1 MVGAILVVLVVG
13 LVVLVVVRDQVAQRE
28 TVVGGDEIHRA
39 IRTSATLVEQFAGSG
54 HAPGE
59 VGELAFVAFPEGT
72 HGIAEAVVPLH
83 PTGGEATDLI
93 ATGTTVPGFGDQ
105 FYLAQDRVL
114 AAGDEEAVA
123 LVEPFV
129 IPAQDGRQVEAKAV
143 DVHLAGPI
151 PQGVGDHL
159 QYAGMAQVEGV
170 AGARI
175 VDVEALVLRVQAVV
189 GDVVDAAHRQ
199 GGALLVAFGGVVVD
213 HVQNH
218 LQASIVQVRNHFLEL
233 GDLAV
238 GQVARVR
245 GEESDAVVAPV
256 IVQAFLQQV
265 LVVDEGM
272 DRQQFDGGDAEL
284 ADVLKHVLDHQPGKG
299 ATHILGHRGVHHA
312 DAAHM
317 GLVDDGA
324 VPRDV
329 DALVAAPGIGRVD
342 DLALGHERRAVA
354 FVEA

>member
-1 MVGAILVVLVVG
+1 M
-13 LVVLVVVRDQVAQRE
+13 
-28 TVVGGDEIHRA
+28 
-39 IRTSATLVEQFAGSG
+39 
-54 HAPGE
+54 
-59 VGELAFVAFPEGT
+59 
-72 HGIAEAVVPLH
+72 
-83 PTGGEATDLI
+83 
-93 ATGTTVPGFGDQ
+93 
-105 FYLAQDRVL
+105 
-114 AAGDEEAVA
+114 
-123 LVEPFV
+123 
-129 IPAQDGRQVEAKAV
+129 
-143 DVHLAGPI
+143 
-151 PQGVGDHL
+151 
-159 QYAGMAQVEGV
+159 
-170 AGARI
+170 
-175 VDVEALVLRVQAVV
+175 
-189 GDVVDAAHRQ
+189 
-199 GGALLVAFGGVVVD
+199 LVAFGGVVVD